1 MKQFS
6 RWAAL
11 FLILVLTSGIAVSCG
26 SASAVKN
33 TAELESAIEKCMKS
47 INCPGVVFAVTAP
60 GKSDVIITRGADDL
74 QKQTKISTADN
85 FRIGSVSKTFTAI
98 VTLQLAAEGKLSLDD
113 PLSKYEPQVPNGS
126 NITVK
131 MLLGHTSGLFSYTED
146 EGFQKTIETDP
157 LRPWTPDELI
167 NIGISHPPYFPP
179 GKGFAYDNTAYIL
192 AGKII
197 EKVTGNTYA
206 AEVKKR
212 VIGKLGLKNTVMPTG
227 VDMPGKYSHGY
238 TYDLGGGRLQDITRQ
253 QTPTWGW
260 SAGGLV
266 SDLAD
271 LQVFAK
277 AVATGELITPA
288 MRNEFFTSTPMPTK
302 PGTPPTSFAGLGV
315 GFLSEWVGNTGG
327 TYGYTTWMWYIP
339 SKKTTVIAFFNETS
353 TFTPKYEEAEQAAL
367 QQLLLTTM
375 KLI

>member
-146 EGFQKTIETDP
+146 EGFQ
-157 LRPWTPDELI
+157 
-167 NIGISHPPYFPP
+167 
-179 GKGFAYDNTAYIL
+179 
-192 AGKII
+192 
-197 EKVTGNTYA
+197 
-206 AEVKKR
+206 
-212 VIGKLGLKNTVMPTG
+212 
-227 VDMPGKYSHGY
+227 
-238 TYDLGGGRLQDITRQ
+238 
-253 QTPTWGW
+253 
-260 SAGGLV
+260 
-266 SDLAD
+266 
-271 LQVFAK
+271 
-277 AVATGELITPA
+277 
-288 MRNEFFTSTPMPTK
+288 
-302 PGTPPTSFAGLGV
+302 
-315 GFLSEWVGNTGG
+315 
-327 TYGYTTWMWYIP
+327 
-339 SKKTTVIAFFNETS
+339 
-353 TFTPKYEEAEQAAL
+353 
-367 QQLLLTTM
+367 
-375 KLI
+375 